1 MDKWCLS
8 KMNSMVK
15 GVDENL
21 DNYRIPEAAA
31 YIEKF
36 VDDLSNWYVR
46 RGRSRYWS
54 EELTQDK
61 INAYMTLYTAL
72 VTTAKTAAPMIPFM
86 TEEIYR
92 NLVCNVDKDAP
103 ESVHLCSFPE
113 VNENWIDPELEADM
127 DEVLAIVTLGRACRN
142 GSNRKNRQPL
152 AKMYVKAGKV
162 LSDYYVEIIED
173 ELNVKAVEFV
183 EDDSALV
190 SYAFKPQMRTLGP
203 KFGKQLGEVRT
214 ALQNIEDGSAAKAE
228 LDSTGF
234 LTLTLSTGDV
244 RLAEEDLLVEA
255 VQQEGLYTLS
265 EGGVTVALDTVL
277 TPELEAEGLM
287 REVISKVQTMRKD
300 AGFEVTDH
308 IALYV
313 DGSDAVKAVVA
324 DNEAV
329 FTKDVLADAVKVGET
344 LADADEAGVAL
355 SKEWKINGNDA
366 VLGVRKV

>member
-1 MDKWCLS
+1 
-8 KMNSMVK
+8 
-15 GVDENL
+15 
-21 DNYRIPEAAA
+21 
-31 YIEKF
+31 
-36 VDDLSNWYVR
+36 
-46 RGRSRYWS
+46 
-54 EELTQDK
+54 
-61 INAYMTLYTAL
+61 
-72 VTTAKTAAPMIPFM
+72 
-86 TEEIYR
+86 
-92 NLVCNVDKDAP
+92 
-103 ESVHLCSFPE
+103 
-113 VNENWIDPELEADM
+113 
-127 DEVLAIVTLGRACRN
+127 
-142 GSNRKNRQPL
+142 
-152 AKMYVKAGKV
+152 
-162 LSDYYVEIIED
+162 
-173 ELNVKAVEFV
+173 
-183 EDDSALV
+183 
-190 SYAFKPQMRTLGP
+190 MRTLGP

-228 LDSTGF
+228 LDATGF

-255 VQQEGLYTLS
+255 VQQAGLYPLS

-308 IALYV
+308 IELYV

-344 LADADEAGVAL
+344 LADADAAGVSL

-366 VLGVRKV
+366 VLGVKKA

>member
-1 MDKWCLS
+1 
-8 KMNSMVK
+8 
-15 GVDENL
+15 
-21 DNYRIPEAAA
+21 
-31 YIEKF
+31 
-36 VDDLSNWYVR
+36 
-46 RGRSRYWS
+46 
-54 EELTQDK
+54 
-61 INAYMTLYTAL
+61 
-72 VTTAKTAAPMIPFM
+72 
-86 TEEIYR
+86 
-92 NLVCNVDKDAP
+92 
-103 ESVHLCSFPE
+103 
-113 VNENWIDPELEADM
+113 
-127 DEVLAIVTLGRACRN
+127 
-142 GSNRKNRQPL
+142 
-152 AKMYVKAGKV
+152 
-162 LSDYYVEIIED
+162 
-173 ELNVKAVEFV
+173 
-183 EDDSALV
+183 
-190 SYAFKPQMRTLGP
+190 MRTLGP

-214 ALQNIEDGSAAKAE
+214 ALQIIEDGSAAKAE

-313 DGSDAVKAVVA
+313 DGSAAVKAVVA